1 MKYLNN
7 FDNFENCQNFNEEL
21 NWWQKLLVGGGIVG
35 SMFTPKDVS
44 AQKNN
49 GEPIKTIHRTVK
61 TQKQSDVL
69 VKQGWQLNS
78 TQIDTIWND
87 VVVSLPDTLVETT
100 TLSDELGQF
109 FKLGKFEL
117 TEETKEAIKQEL
129 EEIAEKGGLVTGIHI
144 VSSTDKVPVTT
155 GLAKTLKNMG
165 VSGDN
170 HGLAKVRCNVI
181 AEYLEDLGV
190 VSGNDGII
198 TIEPLAEQG
207 KDLVTAK
214 DKLEGDPAARKN
226 IVEIESIIVK
236 QTITP
241 GETEKKFK
249 VKTTYDLSKDVYKQ
263 KTKNIFKGKKSSKI
277 SKHGKMKKRKLSLK
291 GVECRMPGR

>member
-1 MKYLNN
+1 MKYLNDFNN
-7 FDNFENCQNFNEEL
+7 FDKYQNLNEEL

-44 AQKNN
+44 AQK
-49 GEPIKTIHRTVK
+49 GEPIKTMHRTVK

-87 VVVSLPDTLVETT
+87 VVISLPDTIVETT
-100 TLSDELGQF
+100 TLGDDLGQF

-117 TEETKEAIKQEL
+117 TDETKEGIKQEL
-129 EEIAEKGGLVTGIHI
+129 EEIASNGGLVTGIHI
-144 VSSTDKVPVTT
+144 ISSTDKVPVTP
-155 GLAKTLKNMG
+155 GLAKKLNGMG
-165 VSGDN
+165 LTGDN
-170 HGLAKVRCNVI
+170 SGLAKARCNVI
-181 AEYLEDLGV
+181 SEYLESLGV
-190 VSGNDGII
+190 VSGEDGII

-207 KDLVTAK
+207 KDLVTAQEK
-214 DKLEGDPAARKN
+214 TEGDPNARKN
-226 IVEIESIIVK
+226 IVEIEHIIVK

-241 GETEKKFK
+241 GETERRFK
-249 VKTTYDLSKDVYKQ
+249 VKTTYDLSKDYKQ